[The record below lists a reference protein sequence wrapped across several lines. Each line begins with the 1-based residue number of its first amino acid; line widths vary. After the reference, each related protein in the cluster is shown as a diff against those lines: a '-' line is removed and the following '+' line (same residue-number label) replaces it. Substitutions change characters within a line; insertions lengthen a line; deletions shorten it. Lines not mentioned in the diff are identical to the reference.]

1 MRARILLVPLTAAMM
16 LGLAACSSMSKHG
29 DDDKNEKGESSVEMT
44 LDQVPPAV
52 RATIEAQAAG
62 AKIEEVD
69 KETENGA
76 TVYETDVT
84 VEGKEYEI
92 KVAEDGKL
100 ISKKLEED
108 DEKGEKDDD
117 DDKK

>member
-1 MRARILLVPLTAAMM
+1 M
-16 LGLAACSSMSKHG
+16 
-29 DDDKNEKGESSVEMT
+29 
-44 LDQVPPAV
+44 
-52 RATIEAQAAG
+52 
-62 AKIEEVD
+62 
-69 KETENGA
+69 
-76 TVYETDVT
+76 T